1 MSTEE
6 VKLQVEMISGGWSAP
21 GTSFWST
28 HVVPLPKRRG
38 ISSAELR
45 YFFCMDV
52 LDRLDFFYKLI
63 MGEKTTCHNKNL
75 WFLEVFADVE
85 DPHHRGL
92 VRKLVLGGRHFA
104 GGDEY
109 SHLWSGRGQSRF
121 GGPDSNMARNHAFE
135 RLGKWSFEWGSTF
148 FLLNE
153 WRVESA
159 ASNFANPFFWSRKH
173 RFLATW
179 KRKSW

>member
-1 MSTEE
+1 VAIWRGTKADPLQLALQLSMSTEE

-75 WFLEVFADVE
+75 
-85 DPHHRGL
+85 
-92 VRKLVLGGRHFA
+92 
-104 GGDEY
+104 
-109 SHLWSGRGQSRF
+109 
-121 GGPDSNMARNHAFE
+121 
-135 RLGKWSFEWGSTF
+135 
-148 FLLNE
+148 
-153 WRVESA
+153 
-159 ASNFANPFFWSRKH
+159 
-173 RFLATW
+173 
-179 KRKSW
+179 

>member
-1 MSTEE
+1 MAIWRGTKADPLQLALQLSMSTEE

-63 MGEKTTCHNKNL
+63 MGEKPHVTTKTCDF
-75 WFLEVFADVE
+75 WRFLPMLKIPITEDWSESWSLEAGTLQVE
-85 DPHHRGL
+85 MSI
-92 VRKLVLGGRHFA
+92 A
-104 GGDEY
+104 IC
-109 SHLWSGRGQSRF
+109 GQSRF

-135 RLGKWSFEWGSTF
+135 RLGK
-148 FLLNE
+148 
-153 WRVESA
+153 
-159 ASNFANPFFWSRKH
+159 
-173 RFLATW
+173 
-179 KRKSW
+179 